1 MLSEKS
7 VRTFLDELAS
17 SAPAPGGG
25 SAAALAAAIG
35 AALVSMVANLTV
47 GKKDYAHVQDDI
59 QRILKRSEELRHKC
73 LELLEGDVAAY
84 TEVSLAYKMPR
95 DTEEQKA
102 ARSAAIQKALKAAT
116 AVPMQLAEACVEILN
131 LCPESAEKGNVR
143 AISDVGVG
151 ALMAEAALRAAA
163 LNVLINLGSIKD
175 ESFVQQS
182 RARLNALLEGKA
194 ELKEKILKDVEA
206 KL

>member
-1 MLSEKS
+1 MLTEKP
-7 VRTFLDELAS
+7 VVTFLDELAS

-35 AALVSMVANLTV
+35 AALVSMVANLTL
-47 GKKDYAHVQDDI
+47 GKKQYADVQVDA
-59 QRILKRSEELRHKC
+59 QRILARSEALRHKC
-73 LELLEGDVAAY
+73 QDLLEEDVSAY
-84 TEVSLAYKMPR
+84 TQVSQVYKMPK

-102 ARSAAIQKALKAAT
+102 ARAEAMQKALKNAT
-116 AVPMQLAEACVEILN
+116 AVPMELAQVCVEILE
-131 LCPESAEKGNVR
+131 LCPESAQKGNINAV
-143 AISDVGVG
+143 SDVGVG

-175 ESFVQQS
+175 QAFVHKE
-182 RARLNALLEGKA
+182 RARLDALLSGKA
-194 ELKEKILKDVEA
+194 QFKEQILKDVEA

>member
-1 MLSEKS
+1 MLSEKP
-7 VRTFLDELAS
+7 VVTFLDELAS

-47 GKKDYAHVQDDI
+47 GKKQYVDVQADI
-59 QRILKRSEELRHKC
+59 QRILVRSEALRHKC
-73 LELLEGDVAAY
+73 QDLLEQDVAAY
-84 TEVSLAYKMPR
+84 TQVSRVYKMPK
-95 DTEEQKA
+95 DTDEQKA
-102 ARSAAIQKALKAAT
+102 ARADAMQKALKNAT
-116 AVPMQLAEACVEILN
+116 TVPMELAQVCVEVLE
-131 LCPESAEKGNVR
+131 LCPEAAEKGNVN
-143 AISDVGVG
+143 AVSDAGVG

-175 ESFVQQS
+175 EAFVKRE
-182 RARLNALLEGKA
+182 RAKLDALLAGTA
-194 ELKEKILKDVEA
+194 QLKEQILQDVEA